1 MTGEERLR
9 RLLGG
14 EETAWL
20 IERARQRLERGR
32 PLTGTVTLGT
42 ASAAQRRAA
51 ELLLGRRAGTG
62 TSLSVSLEEV
72 DRVLR
77 ASGAAPDGL
86 HEAVVRLRG
95 PLRDLPGE
103 REASASAWRE
113 AFENLDTATAARPEL
128 AGWRAWLE
136 STGLVRRLTPD
147 PAQARHLL
155 DQLAGVVARLP
166 SPGLPIGR
174 LAAQTTGDAHAL
186 DEGRPL
192 GTLALSAAKA
202 LTGRAYPGEGGADAR
217 RAAWA
222 AVGVHLD
229 DLSSLVL
236 CLGLPGDD
244 RTPTGRMLAA
254 ARAAG
259 EPCVLTLRQLRRH
272 DGPLSSGAASPSPPF
287 TTGAGLVRICENPV
301 VVAAAADEL
310 GPSCPPLVCGGGR
323 PSAAVWRLL
332 DLLSEGGGRFAYHG
346 DFDWGGVAIAAA
358 VHDRYGFE
366 PWRFDTAA
374 YEAALSTAAFS
385 LMGHSL
391 TATSSEA
398 ASKVAASSA
407 AASQAA
413 LTGRPCPT
421 PWDPALVEAMTR
433 HAVRVEEELV
443 LPGLLSDLSS
453 GSNDPGTR

>member
-1 MTGEERLR
+1 MTGDERLR

-20 IERARQRLERGR
+20 VERARQRLERGR
-32 PLTGTVTLGT
+32 SLTGTVTLGT

-51 ELLLGRRAGTG
+51 ELLLGRRAGAG
-62 TSLSVSLEEV
+62 ASLSVSLEEV

-77 ASGAAPDGL
+77 ASGAAPEGL

-95 PLRDLPGE
+95 PLRDLAGE
-103 REASASAWRE
+103 REASASAWRQ
-113 AFENLDTATAARPEL
+113 AFGELDAATAARPEL

-136 STGLVRRLTPD
+136 STGLVRRLAPD
-147 PAQARHLL
+147 PVQARHLL
-155 DQLAGVVARLP
+155 DQLARVVARLP

-174 LAAQTTGDAHAL
+174 LAAQTAGDAHAL

-272 DGPLSSGAASPSPPF
+272 DGPLS
-287 TTGAGLVRICENPV
+287 AGLVRICENPV

-323 PSAAVWRLL
+323 PSVAVWRLL
-332 DLLSEGGGRFAYHG
+332 DLLSQSGGRFAYHG

-374 YEAALSTAAFS
+374 YEAALSPA
-385 LMGHSL
+385 
-391 TATSSEA
+391 
-398 ASKVAASSA
+398 AASSPPTASQWAASPA
-407 AASQAA
+407 AASQSV

-421 PWDPALVEAMTR
+421 PWDPALAEAMALR
-433 HAVRVEEELV
+433 AVRVEEELV
-443 LPGLLSDLSS
+443 LPVLLSDLS
-453 GSNDPGTR
+453 PGTSDRGPGYGRVRR